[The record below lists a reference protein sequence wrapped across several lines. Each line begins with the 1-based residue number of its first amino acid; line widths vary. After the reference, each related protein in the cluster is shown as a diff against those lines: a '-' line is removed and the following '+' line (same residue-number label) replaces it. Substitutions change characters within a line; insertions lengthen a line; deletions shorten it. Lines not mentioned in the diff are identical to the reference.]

1 MNNSYLPW
9 DISTPPLPLCL
20 TSSTS
25 EQQPDEAKNT
35 NNQGCENPLKQ
46 EINLFFI
53 HNISYEVNQ
62 QKQTSQNQTK
72 TNPNLVKLL
81 VSNDRPIYSKHKEQR
96 KHKTRPHGCNLQ
108 TLNNRKCSKTNY
120 LIPSTSKS
128 EEKKIRGLT

>member
-20 TSSTS
+20 TSSAS

-53 HNISYEVNQ
+53 HNISYKVNQ
-62 QKQTSQNQTK
+62 QKQAKTK
-72 TNPNLVKLL
+72 QKLTQIW
-81 VSNDRPIYSKHKEQR
+81 SNSWFPMTDQFTGH
-96 KHKTRPHGCNLQ
+96 T
-108 TLNNRKCSKTNY
+108 NNRGSIKLDHTDVICK
-120 LIPSTSKS
+120 LSTTGNAL
-128 EEKKIRGLT
+128 RQTT